1 MQIVYMAEIL
11 RSDVKTTR
19 GDCSVTEVVRKMN
32 PLDVGSTVVVQA
44 RRSIGRRSNHAQR

>member
-1 MQIVYMAEIL
+1 LQIVYMAEIM

-19 GDCSVTEVVRKMN
+19 GDCTVTEVVQKMN

-44 RRSIGRRSNHAQR
+44 WRSIGRRSNHAQR

>member
-1 MQIVYMAEIL
+1 MQIVYMAEIM

-19 GDCSVTEVVRKMN
+19 GDCTVTEVVQKMN

-44 RRSIGRRSNHAQR
+44 RRSVGRRPNHA